1 MNLIKIGKFIAEQ
14 RKLKKLTQE
23 QFSEKLGINNRTISR
38 WENGI
43 NMPDVSIYKKIC
55 EVLEISIEE
64 LINGEK
70 TNKENIRQSYEK
82 ALITTVD
89 SNERQG
95 KKINKLLKILIFAIS
110 ISVIIILIIMIYYNK
125 KYPKIDIYNMN
136 VIESEKNELNE
147 KLTLNQKD
155 YKIYFYGIDSL
166 QISNINNN
174 YYDLKVALQYNQ
186 ITIDKVKK
194 YLNDQYKNKNISK
207 ITDSNEEIEIY
218 KHNNYEAIICNTK
231 ESKDLYFGTPNIAS
245 NLKGEYCGKKIEE
258 PCSFTRTYKVL
269 KLQKDNDYN
278 YVNLTLKQYQA
289 ETILVRIKRNDIL
302 KEGKNYE
309 FTFVTYETFEDTME
323 NIFNYSEIIDIKET
337 SKLGMDQIME
347 QICVN

>member
-1 MNLIKIGKFIAEQ
+1 MNLIKIGKFITEQ
-14 RKLKKLTQE
+14 RKQKKLTQE
-23 QFSEKLGINNRTISR
+23 KLAEKLGINNRTISR

-43 NMPDVSIYKKIC
+43 NMPDASLYKKIC

-89 SNERQG
+89 ANNKQERR
-95 KKINKLLKILIFAIS
+95 INKLLKILVLAVSIS
-110 ISVIIILIIMIYYNK
+110 IISIIIIIIYYAK

-136 VIESEKNELNE
+136 VIESDKNELNN

-166 QISNINNN
+166 QVSNIDNN
-174 YYDLKVALQYNQ
+174 YYDLKIALQYKQ
-186 ITIDKVKK
+186 VTIDKVKK
-194 YLNDQYKNKNISK
+194 YLNDQYKNNNINRA
-207 ITDSNEEIEIY
+207 TNSNKEIEIY
-218 KHNNYEAIICNTK
+218 KHNNYEVIICNTK
-231 ESKDLYFGTPNIAS
+231 DNKDLYFGTPNIAS
-245 NLKGEYCGKKIEE
+245 NLKGEYCGKKIKE

-289 ETILVRIKRNDIL
+289 ETILVRIKRNDKL

-309 FTFVTYETFEDTME
+309 FTFITYEKFEDNME

-337 SKLGMDQIME
+337 NKLGMDQIM
-347 QICVN
+347 QGICIN